1 MLKSKEEASYILF
14 LGVKTGNMLLR
25 YFLANKETAQKIVYV
40 GDGEMYYEDPT
51 FVGTQ
56 REIYTFTTRS
66 LLGKKVKELNI
77 NAEDVSFFGTK
88 IKTKKK
94 TLNAYEIKVPEL
106 VENSRKYLEFK
117 NTGSSLF
124 VGTKD
129 KLDLE
134 IPGNDFIGRVMQA
147 NQLSELGQRCMVQ
160 LNLAKEIR
168 DIRVSGKNRAGEMF
182 AETSFLDNDGNFS
195 RDNSELSEKVFIT
208 GDLEGIFN
216 VRLDYTDGS
225 SDFLKTFCSEGAY
238 LIEQL

>member
-1 MLKSKEEASYILF
+1 
-14 LGVKTGNMLLR
+14 
-25 YFLANKETAQKIVYV
+25 
-40 GDGEMYYEDPT
+40 
-51 FVGTQ
+51 
-56 REIYTFTTRS
+56 
-66 LLGKKVKELNI
+66 
-77 NAEDVSFFGTK
+77 
-88 IKTKKK
+88 
-94 TLNAYEIKVPEL
+94 
-106 VENSRKYLEFK
+106 
-117 NTGSSLF
+117 
-124 VGTKD
+124 
-129 KLDLE
+129 
-134 IPGNDFIGRVMQA
+134 MQA
-147 NQLSELGQRCMVQ
+147 NQLSELGERCMVQ